1 MAGRHASTSD
11 FRAADTIKLT
21 AVFVLPLVFLA
32 LLAFGAFLLTQARI
46 TQNAVVWAY
55 AGDVLVFGTL
65 FVVQIVRARRTRS
78 RFPWL
83 AACSL
88 ALWSAALVNVGI
100 PHLWA
105 HLIAYTV
112 LALAEGYLICAA
124 LRWWRRR

>member
-1 MAGRHASTSD
+1 MAGRHAGTSD

-21 AVFVLPLVFLA
+21 AVLVLPLVFLA

-65 FVVQIVRARRTRS
+65 LVVQIVRARRTRS

-88 ALWSAALVNVGI
+88 ALWGAALVNVGI
-100 PHLWA
+100 PAPVGAPDRIRRLGSSRG
-105 HLIAYTV
+105 LPD
-112 LALAEGYLICAA
+112 LGRPALVAA
-124 LRWWRRR
+124 